1 MTGCGT
7 NLAYPYFISF
17 NIITS
22 YLLLNLLAA
31 TIISG
36 YSKIFSE
43 ELRIIDKY
51 KLK

>member
-7 NLAYPYFISF
+7 DRAYPFFISL
-17 NIITS
+17 NIITN
-22 YLLLNLLAA
+22 YLILNLLAA
-31 TIISG
+31 TIIVG
-36 YSKIFSE
+36 YSKIFKE